1 MAKVIVYHQF
11 YGCDTGCCGHIV
23 EMDGKRVGGFEFI
36 HPSNES
42 EAEAK
47 AFARSKLDE
56 GLTVY
61 AGTINPH
68 TPKQLVPSSHI
79 YTWIAAEQAGPEPRH
94 GEDQD

>member
-1 MAKVIVYHQF
+1 MQTTPIWYVTFEVR
-11 YGCDTGCCGHIV
+11 
-23 EMDGKRVGGFEFI
+23 KRGILPKQRSPREARTFVT
-36 HPSNES
+36 

-68 TPKQLVPSSHI
+68 TPKRNSNARNRALLLIAGKPVVAMFITEPSV
-79 YTWIAAEQAGPEPRH
+79 
-94 GEDQD
+94 DL